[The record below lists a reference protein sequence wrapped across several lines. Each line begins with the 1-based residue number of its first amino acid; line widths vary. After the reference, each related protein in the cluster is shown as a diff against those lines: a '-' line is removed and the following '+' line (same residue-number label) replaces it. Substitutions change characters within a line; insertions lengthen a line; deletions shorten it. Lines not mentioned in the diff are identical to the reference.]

1 MILCIEI
8 GNTCTKLGI
17 FDKDDKLVK
26 NYLMNTSK
34 NLTSDEYALRFKN
47 LIGEEFKIDGAI
59 ISSVV
64 PKLTVIFKDAVR
76 SVFNVESK
84 VLNKKLKTKI
94 AIKIDNPNE
103 LGTDFLC
110 TAIGALKLGYKPPF
124 AIADFG
130 TCTKIS
136 VIDQS
141 GSFIGVFITAGIET
155 NMITLS
161 QEADQLYQ
169 VEIALPQKIIGKN
182 TKESIQSGLIYGQ
195 AFMVDETVRR
205 MEQEVGYPL
214 KRIITGGHS
223 QIIKNVVCGF
233 HHENNLSL
241 IGLNEIYKIN
251 CKD

>member
-1 MILCIEI
+1 MILCIEC

-17 FDKDDKLVK
+17 FDKNDNLVK
-26 NYLMNTSK
+26 SYLMNTSR
-34 NLTSDEYALRFKN
+34 NLTSDEYAIRFKS
-47 LIGEEFKIDGAI
+47 LIGNEFKIDGII

-64 PKLTVIFKDAVR
+64 PKLTAVLVD
-76 SVFNVESK
+76 SVKNAFEIEPK
-84 VLNKKLKTKI
+84 ILNKKLKTKI
-94 AIKIDNPNE
+94 AIKIDNPSE

-136 VIDQS
+136 VVDQN

-155 NMITLS
+155 NMLTLS
-161 QEADQLYQ
+161 QEADQLYE
-169 VEIALPQKIIGKN
+169 VELTLPNKIIGKN
-182 TKESIQSGLIYGQ
+182 TKESIQSGLLFGQ

-205 MEQEVGYPL
+205 MEQELGYPL
-214 KRIITGGHS
+214 LRILTGGHS
-223 QIIKNVVCGF
+223 KVIKNVVCGF
-233 HHENNLSL
+233 HYENNLSL